1 MAVIEI
7 SAILTGIHITHTDT
21 PEYEQLKSELL
32 AMPQVRTI
40 AEGGI
45 NTDNGRRVGVIVPC
59 NGTGLPE
66 IMDCLADAGVD
77 TLVCA

>member
-7 SAILTGIHITHTDT
+7 SSILTGIHITHTDT
-21 PEYEQLKSELL
+21 PAYEQLKKELL
-32 AMPQVRTI
+32 AMPQVRTV

-45 NTDNGRRVGVIVPC
+45 NTGNGRRVGVIVPC
-59 NGTGLPE
+59 SGIELPE
-66 IMDCLADAGVD
+66 IMDHLADAGVD